1 MKADP
6 VTHLHQAKPGTTWK
20 IKAIGAAQDDK
31 IRERLMVLGFVP
43 GTRVVVLRRAPL
55 GDPTE
60 YALRGGRIS
69 LRRAEASCIEVLAE
83 SVEVAL

>member
-1 MKADP
+1 MPADP
-6 VTHLHQAKPGTTWK
+6 ITHLHQAKPGTTWK
-20 IKAIGAAQDDK
+20 IKALGQALDDK

-69 LRRAEASCIEVLAE
+69 LRRAEAAGIEVIE
-83 SVEVAL
+83 ERVEVER